1 MTTPST
7 LAGSTQ
13 PGAAGDVL
21 KYITDDCDIVVPIGF
36 GEPPTLIQTIEDHA
50 TEFDRVRIHQMDP
63 FVSRRYI
70 RGEFSGHLRHI
81 DYLSRTR
88 FAAGVLG
95 RHMRLGARS
104 LLGDAATA
112 AHRPTRPW

>member
-7 LAGSTQ
+7 VAGSTQ

-50 TEFDRVRIHQMDP
+50 TEFDRVRIRQMDP

-70 RGEFSGHLRHI
+70 RGEFSTHLRHI
-81 DYLSRTR
+81 DYYLGPGSRQAFWDGTCD
-88 FAAGVLG
+88 FVPEPF
-95 RHMRLGARS
+95 
-104 LLGDAATA
+104 LGDAATA
-112 AHRPTRPW
+112 APG